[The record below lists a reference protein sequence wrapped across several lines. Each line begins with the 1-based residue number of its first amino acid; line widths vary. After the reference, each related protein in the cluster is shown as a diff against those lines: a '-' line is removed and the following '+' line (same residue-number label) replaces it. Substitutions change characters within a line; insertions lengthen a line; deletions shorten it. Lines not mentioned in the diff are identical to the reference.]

1 MNNMIEGIPIK
12 MTGGIQAPHSYSDQV
27 TNRSRATIRGLS
39 NARDILEASKA
50 AYGDFEHL
58 QTLKDKNGLKHTAL
72 QNVQKGLRGKAFK
85 I

>member
-1 MNNMIEGIPIK
+1 MIEGVPIK
-12 MTGGIQAPHSYSDQV
+12 MTGGIQAPYGYSAQI

-39 NARDILEASKA
+39 NARDLLEASKA
-50 AYGDFEHL
+50 AYGNFESL

-72 QNVQKGLRGKAFK
+72 QNVQKGLQGKAFK